1 MTYSLNLKDFQDV
14 YEVCA
19 NELGPDAPTIIEVLN
34 VLPSSLAYEA
44 KSWGWNDTVVRD
56 DLYVLMNDM
65 MVKKPETMVTITVE
79 EYNRLQAI
87 EELLW
92 NIESALPSGLE
103 SWIDYEEL
111 NKLRG

>member
-1 MTYSLNLKDFQDV
+1 MNNIDFARAYKFV
-14 YEVCA
+14 A
-19 NELGPDAPTIIEVLN
+19 TLLGPDAPTKVEVLN
-34 VLPSSLAYEA
+34 SIPTSL
-44 KSWGWNDTVVRD
+44 VRD
-56 DLYVLMNDM
+56 AEIWTWDDPAVCEDLYILMNDM

-92 NIESALPSGLE
+92 NVESDLPSGLE

>member
-1 MTYSLNLKDFQDV
+1 MNDIDFAKAYKFV
-14 YEVCA
+14 A
-19 NELGPDAPTIIEVLN
+19 TLLGPDAPTKLEVLN
-34 VLPSSLAYEA
+34 SIPTSL
-44 KSWGWNDTVVRD
+44 VRD
-56 DLYVLMNDM
+56 AEVWTWDDPAVCEDLYVLMNDM
-65 MVKKPETMVTITVE
+65 MVKKPKPMVTITVE

-92 NIESALPSGLE
+92 NIECDLPSGLE

>member
-1 MTYSLNLKDFQDV
+1 MNNIDFAKAYKFV
-14 YEVCA
+14 A
-19 NELGPDAPTIIEVLN
+19 TLLGPDAPTKLEVLN
-34 VLPSSLAYEA
+34 SIPTSL
-44 KSWGWNDTVVRD
+44 VRD
-56 DLYVLMNDM
+56 AEIWTWDDPAVCEDLYILMNDM
-65 MVKKPETMVTITVE
+65 MVKKPEIMVTITVE

-92 NIESALPSGLE
+92 NIECDLPSGLE

>member
-1 MTYSLNLKDFQDV
+1 MNNIDFAKAYKFV
-14 YEVCA
+14 A
-19 NELGPDAPTIIEVLN
+19 TLLGPDAPTKLEVLN
-34 VLPSSLAYEA
+34 SIPTSL
-44 KSWGWNDTVVRD
+44 VRD
-56 DLYVLMNDM
+56 AEIWTWDDPAVCEDLYILMNDM

-92 NIESALPSGLE
+92 NVESDLPSGLE